1 MTQLAAKRH
10 PTDPATPIEV
20 VGIGADGFP
29 GLTETARN
37 ALLNAEVIVGS
48 WRQLNLLPEQCRAER
63 RPWPSPLI
71 PSIEPLFQELAGSRV
86 AVLAS
91 GDPMFHGIGTTLV
104 RILGAQHI
112 RVHSAPSSVSL
123 ACARLG
129 WAVDQTPVVSLVTK
143 PVASIVPFVD
153 GGQPFM
159 VLCRDETSVG
169 EVAALLQALGHEAA
183 KLTVLSD
190 LGSAD
195 EQELYG
201 TAALAPN
208 PESALNVLAVVPRG
222 PTHSCV
228 PGLPDAEYESD
239 GQLTKR
245 DIRALTISAL
255 APRPGEMLWDIG
267 GGSGSIAIE
276 AMRAEPR
283 LSACCFEVNEDRKQR
298 IARNAMALGAPTL
311 KVLGA
316 APKALL
322 DAPPPN
328 IIFIGGGL
336 TAAAVFETAWAA
348 LPVGGR
354 LVANAVTVE
363 SEQKLWRLR
372 KQYGGSIMR
381 IDVAHEYRVG
391 TFTAMK
397 PALPVIQWRVTKEND

>member
-1 MTQLAAKRH
+1 M
-10 PTDPATPIEV
+10 
-20 VGIGADGFP
+20 
-29 GLTETARN
+29 
-37 ALLNAEVIVGS
+37 
-48 WRQLNLLPEQCRAER
+48 
-63 RPWPSPLI
+63 
-71 PSIEPLFQELAGSRV
+71 
-86 AVLAS
+86 
-91 GDPMFHGIGTTLV
+91 
-104 RILGAQHI
+104 
-112 RVHSAPSSVSL
+112 
-123 ACARLG
+123 
-129 WAVDQTPVVSLVTK
+129 
-143 PVASIVPFVD
+143 
-153 GGQPFM
+153 
-159 VLCRDETSVG
+159 
-169 EVAALLQALGHEAA
+169 
-183 KLTVLSD
+183 
-190 LGSAD
+190 
-195 EQELYG
+195 Y
-201 TAALAPN
+201 
-208 PESALNVLAVVPRG
+208 
-222 PTHSCV
+222 
-228 PGLPDAEYESD
+228 

-245 DIRALTISAL
+245 DIRALTVSAL

-298 IARNAMALGAPTL
+298 IARNAMALGVPTL

-381 IDVAHEYRVG
+381 IAVAHEYRVG